1 VTTQPTPEVQPDLT
15 TLPLKVDPKAVQAA
29 VVRYAVPTL
38 VGVLVALAA
47 KAGFALS
54 PSDALGIVAPVVA
67 TAYSVVA
74 HVLEAKFPA
83 LKRVLGSPRP
93 TSYIK

>member
-1 VTTQPTPEVQPDLT
+1 MTTQPTPEVQPDLT

-29 VVRYAVPTL
+29 VIRYAVPTL
-38 VGVLVALAA
+38 VGVAVSLAA
-47 KAGFALS
+47 KAGFSLS
-54 PSDALGIVAPVVA
+54 PTQAFGYIAPAVG

-74 HVLEAKFPA
+74 HVLEAKFPV

-93 TSYIK
+93 ISYTK